1 MYHQVGGTHGDD
13 IALVR
18 IDCLSAHL
26 SKRFSR
32 ASHGNTSAA
41 LSLLFLRRRLFYKVT
56 LVQFVWG
63 LGRPLEVILFGQTT
77 QDALLFSLCTG
88 GSLVRFL
95 VVGVFG
101 GVHWKYQHEGE
112 KQHQQRQDDAMDWL
126 GGDHDGKSLLTVLEE
141 TK

>member
-1 MYHQVGGTHGDD
+1 MVMTSPSYVLIVSLHICPSASLGHLMA
-13 IALVR
+13 ILPPRCSAL
-18 IDCLSAHL
+18 
-26 SKRFSR
+26 
-32 ASHGNTSAA
+32 
-41 LSLLFLRRRLFYKVT
+41 LRRRLFYKVI

-63 LGRPLEVILFGQTT
+63 FGRPLEVILFGQTT

-88 GSLVRFL
+88 SLVRFL

-101 GVHWKYQHEGE
+101 GVHWKYQHAGE